1 VHSSETNGRLVKSG
15 KNHPIFWTRSNYS
28 LHRQSPAAMLAEC
41 QTGSFLKSLTI
52 TPWMKIAQVPWL
64 DPGLEHA
71 TFLAWVRSLAPSL
84 SPSGSSQPSLLVTE
98 QASNSSWASPPFLV
112 TEQSLNTIKVSWTS
126 LSLLVTEQILIA
138 IKDCSVTTRESWT
151 SPPLLVTEQS
161 LSAAVNQ
168 PFSPGNRTIV
178 ERNPCIWSESGFSP
192 VTGQPANSIG
202 VIVNREME

>member
-1 VHSSETNGRLVKSG
+1 VHSSETNGRHVKSE

-28 LHRQSPAAMLAEC
+28 LHRQSPAMLAEC

-52 TPWMKIAQVPWL
+52 PPWMKIAQVPWL
-64 DPGLEHA
+64 DPGFEHA
-71 TFLAWVRSLAPSL
+71 TFLAWARSLARSL
-84 SPSGSSQPSLLVTE
+84 SRSGSSQPSLLVTE
-98 QASNSSWASPPFLV
+98 QPSKSSSAQPSFP
-112 TEQSLNTIKVSWTS
+112 IKVSWTG

-151 SPPLLVTEQS
+151 SPSLLVTEQS
-161 LSAAVNQ
+161 FSAAVNQ

-192 VTGQPANSIG
+192 VTGQPANLIG